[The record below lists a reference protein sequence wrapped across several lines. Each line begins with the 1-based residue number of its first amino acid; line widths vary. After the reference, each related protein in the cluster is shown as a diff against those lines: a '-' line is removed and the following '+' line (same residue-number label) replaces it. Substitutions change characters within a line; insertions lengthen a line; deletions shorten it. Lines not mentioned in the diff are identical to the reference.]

1 MKSLSKI
8 LCYVYPYWRYAFL
21 NVVFNALSILFSL
34 VSLTMVVPFLG
45 LLFGTV
51 KLVTIKPV
59 LTLSATSVINTFYF
73 QISNIIISKG
83 KVDALLFICIL
94 IVVMFLLKNLF
105 RYLALYFIAPLRN
118 GVVKDLRNDIFKRIM
133 ILPLSYYTEQ
143 KKGDIITR
151 MTGDVQ
157 EIEWSVM
164 STMVML
170 FRDPMTIIAY
180 MVTLFVISFKLT
192 LFMLILI
199 PVTGLVIGG
208 IGKSLRRSSNQ
219 VQKKMGEMVS
229 VIEETIGGLRIIK
242 GFNSIDYTHDK
253 FRDHNTYYTRK
264 MNRVYRKRDAAS
276 PVSEFLGTIVMVTI
290 MWFGGQ
296 LVLKGTG
303 NISAEEYIAYMV
315 IFSQVIPP
323 SKSFTD
329 AIYSI
334 QKGRASVDRVME
346 LLNAEEVIVE
356 APDALSVK
364 EFNEYIEFRN
374 VSFAYQNETVLKNI
388 NLKIEK
394 GKTVAIV
401 GHSGAGKTTLADLLP
416 RFYDCTEGEIRIDDI
431 PIKKIK
437 IADLRGLMGLVTQE
451 SVLFNDTVYNNIAFG
466 LSGVSEHRVIDAA
479 KNANAHEFVMQMEN
493 AYQTNIGDRG
503 SKLSGGQCQR
513 LNIARAILRNP
524 YILVLDEATSSLDTE
539 SERAVQDALY
549 KLMENRTSVVIAH
562 RLSTIQHAD
571 MIVVLEKG
579 EIVEQGTHAELT
591 AINGVYK
598 KLCDLQSFE

>member
-1 MKSLSKI
+1 MKSLSRI
-8 LCYVYPYWRYAFL
+8 FRYVIPYWRFAIL
-21 NVVFNALSILFSL
+21 NIVFNAFAIVFSL

-51 KLVTIKPV
+51 KLVTVKPI
-59 LTLSATSVINTFYF
+59 LAFSATSVINTFYF
-73 QISNIIISKG
+73 HISNIIITKG
-83 KVDALLFICIL
+83 KVDALFFICIL
-94 IVVMFLLKNLF
+94 VVVMFFMKNLF
-105 RYLALYFIAPLRN
+105 RYLALYFVAPLRN
-118 GVVKDLRNDIFKRIM
+118 GVVRDLRNDIFRKIM

-164 STMVML
+164 STLVML
-170 FRDPMTIIAY
+170 FRDPMTIITF

-219 VQKKMGEMVS
+219 VQRKMGEMVS

-242 GFNSIDYTHDK
+242 GFNSIEYTHEK
-253 FRDHNTYYTRK
+253 FRNHNSYYTRK

-296 LVLKGTG
+296 LVLKGTSS
-303 NISAEEYIAYMV
+303 ISAEEYIAYMV

-323 SKSFTD
+323 AKSFTD

-346 LLNAEEVIVE
+346 VLNAEEVITQ
-356 APDALSVK
+356 APDAVSVK
-364 EFNEYIEFRN
+364 EFNSGIEFRN
-374 VSFAYQNETVLKNI
+374 VSFAYQNDYVLKNV
-388 NLKIEK
+388 NLNIDK
-394 GKTVAIV
+394 GKTIAIV

-416 RFYDCTEGEIRIDDI
+416 RFYDCTDGEILIDGT
-431 PIKKIK
+431 PIKQYKIS
-437 IADLRGLMGLVTQE
+437 DLRGLMGLVTQE
-451 SVLFNDTVYNNIAFG
+451 SILFNDTVFNNIAFG
-466 LSGVSEHRVIDAA
+466 LNDVSADKVREAA
-479 KNANAHEFVMQMEN
+479 ENANAHEFIAEMEN
-493 AYQTNIGDRG
+493 GYETNIGDRG

-539 SERAVQDALY
+539 SERAVQDALN
-549 KLMENRTSVVIAH
+549 KLMKNRTSVVIAH

-579 EIVEQGTHAELT
+579 QIVETGTHIELT
-591 AINGVYK
+591 ALNGVYK
-598 KLCDLQSFE
+598 KLCDMQSFN